1 MRIHAESRI
10 HHPLERVYA
19 AYRDDLPKLA
29 AYIPDV
35 KEIVV
40 KERIERAE
48 GPRIW
53 NRWIGTRELPR
64 LLRGV
69 LRPDM
74 LQWDDFA
81 DWDDGARHVDWRLS
95 FPAFPE
101 RVRCSGRN
109 AFTKDGDGT
118 KITLSG
124 TLEIDLRN
132 FPGVPNLVARKVGPV
147 AEEFIVRLVTPNLE
161 RVNATL
167 QRYLDERA
175 VERRAVAT

>member
-1 MRIHAESRI
+1 M
-10 HHPLERVYA
+10 YA

-40 KERIERAE
+40 KERVERAE
-48 GPRIW
+48 GPKIW

-64 LLRGV
+64 VLRGII
-69 LRPDM
+69 RPEM

-81 DWDDGARHVDWRLS
+81 EWSDASHHVDWRLS
-95 FPAFPE
+95 FPAFPD
-101 RVRCSGRN
+101 RVRCTGRN
-109 AFTKDGDGT
+109 AFAADGNGT

-124 TLEIDLRN
+124 ALEIDLRSL
-132 FPGVPNLVARKVGPV
+132 PGVPNLVARKVGPI

-161 RVNATL
+161 RVNMTL
-167 QRYLDERA
+167 QRYLDERS
-175 VERRAVAT
+175 VQQGATS

>member
-10 HHPLERVYA
+10 HHPLEQVYA

-40 KERIERAE
+40 KERVERPE
-48 GPRIW
+48 GPKIW

-64 LLRGV
+64 VLRGII
-69 LRPDM
+69 RPEM

-81 DWDDGARHVDWRLS
+81 EWNDGARYVDWRLS
-95 FPAFPE
+95 FPAFPD

-109 AFTKDGDGT
+109 AFAADGKGT
-118 KITLSG
+118 RITLSG
-124 TLEIDLRN
+124 TLEIDLRSL
-132 FPGVPNLVARKVGPV
+132 PGVPNLVARKVGPI
-147 AEEFIVRLVTPNLE
+147 AEDFIVRLVTPNLE
-161 RVNATL
+161 RVNMTL
-167 QRYLDERA
+167 QRYLDERS
-175 VERRAVAT
+175 VQGRAIS